1 MAEVSAAE
9 VSPAEAASTVV
20 AAVGVSMARA
30 GLEDSSKGR
39 RFMLRDAKQI
49 WRFSL
54 VTLAAT
60 LLGIF
65 LVVCSQ
71 ALAQSPSPQ
80 TSPAAHASQTGSSQ
94 RSREQ
99 HKTFPSAK
107 EAADALYTA
116 AKNHDESTM
125 LVILGPDARD
135 VVVWTDNSA
144 DRNAEEDQFAKKYEQ
159 MHRLVKEPDNETTL
173 YVGAENWPLPIPIVE
188 RDGGSYFDCSLG
200 RREILYRRIGEN
212 EMVTMDTL
220 RGAVDAE
227 NQYYANSS
235 EAGAAAVEEYA
246 QRFTC
251 GQGQHDGLFSAGSGG
266 DDDSNAIGPYL
277 ARAGYDRSD
286 REPFHGYFF
295 RILTAQGPHAHGGA
309 RNYIVN
315 GRMTGGFAV
324 VAFPAAYRSSGVK
337 TFIVSQDGRI
347 FAKDLG
353 PRTMQLAAAMKD
365 YDPDSTWT
373 VVRLNE
379 FVNGGYRVP

>member
-1 MAEVSAAE
+1 
-9 VSPAEAASTVV
+9 
-20 AAVGVSMARA
+20 
-30 GLEDSSKGR
+30 
-39 RFMLRDAKQI
+39 MLRDAKQI

-60 LLGIF
+60 LLGTF
-65 LVVCSQ
+65 LVVSSQ
-71 ALAQSPSPQ
+71 AQAQSTSPQ
-80 TSPAAHASQTGSSQ
+80 TSPAAHASPSQTASSK
-94 RSREQ
+94 RSRAQ
-99 HKTFPSAK
+99 HKTFPSAQ

-116 AKNHDESTM
+116 AKNHDESAM

-135 VVVWTDNSA
+135 IVVWTDNSA
-144 DRNAEEDQFAKKYEQ
+144 DRNAQDDQFAKKYEQ

-188 RDGGSYFDCSLG
+188 RDGAWYFDCSLG

-212 EMVTMDTL
+212 EMNTIYTL
-220 RGAVDAE
+220 RGTVDAE
-227 NQYYANSS
+227 NQYYANS
-235 EAGAAAVEEYA
+235 AGAGANAVEEYA
-246 QRFTC
+246 QHFTC
-251 GQGQHDGLFSAGSGG
+251 SQGQHDGLFSPASGG
-266 DDDSNAIGPYL
+266 DEDSNAIGPYL
-277 ARAGYDRSD
+277 AQASYDRSD

-315 GRMTGGFAV
+315 GKMTGGFAV

-353 PRTMQLAAAMKD
+353 PRTTQLAAAMKN

-373 VVRLNE
+373 RVRPNE
-379 FVNGGYRVP
+379 FLNAEVTP